1 MSEQFPESSQN
12 WGAAPHLMFAER
24 SQFQTFIALS
34 VLAHLC
40 FAGLLTVVRVSA
52 PFPAERPLRVRLVD
66 QPASPVIR
74 PPAEPR
80 NLGESSG
87 RAQRPAKIEG
97 PARTP
102 HSSGIPGLESPR
114 ARLAIPPQL
123 PPPLPA
129 PPAPSPRAIPT
140 PPVPAMPPASPLLA
154 ETPPPPSA
162 PSARAIPGPSI
173 LPPAPPRVAQ
183 APVVP
188 ATKGESVGQPRDG
201 KGARTQGPSPSLSS
215 ERGGKGSAPRPGS
228 AEPEGARRAGPE
240 GQGAQGPTRPFD
252 LRGQVAMLWKSL
264 DPAKYPYQGAD
275 TGEDGDTGSPTERTI
290 SLDSQDSRYASYL
303 LGVKRR
309 IESRW
314 GYPEGARG
322 LTGDLLVT
330 FAITRDGRLTDLNLT
345 ETSGIAPLD
354 NEAIRAIRE
363 AAPFAPF
370 PARMKFERLNIRA
383 AFFYYNTRAR
393 VRGE

>member
-1 MSEQFPESSQN
+1 VSEQFPESSQN

-34 VLAHLC
+34 VLAHL
-40 FAGLLTVVRVSA
+40 FFVGLLAVVRVSV
-52 PFPAERPLRVRLVD
+52 PFPPERPLRVRLVQ
-66 QPASPVIR
+66 QPAPQVIR
-74 PPAEPR
+74 PPAESR
-80 NLGESSG
+80 NLGEFSG
-87 RAQRPAKIEG
+87 RAQRPAQIEG

-102 HSSGIPGLESPR
+102 DSSGIPGLESPP
-114 ARLAIPPQL
+114 ARLVIPPKL
-123 PPPLPA
+123 PPSSPA
-129 PPAPSPRAIPT
+129 PAASSPRTIPT
-140 PPVPAMPPASPLLA
+140 PPVAAVAPASPLVA
-154 ETPPPPSA
+154 EAPPPPSS
-162 PSARAIPGPSI
+162 PSSRAVPGPSI

-188 ATKGESVGQPRDG
+188 AAKG
-201 KGARTQGPSPSLSS
+201 GASRPDSS
-215 ERGGKGSAPRPGS
+215 EPAGVRGGRPG
-228 AEPEGARRAGPE
+228 A
-240 GQGAQGPTRPFD
+240 QGAEGPTRPFD

-264 DPAKYPYQGAD
+264 DPTKYPHQEAD
-275 TGEDGDTGSPTERTI
+275 TGEDGDTGSPAERTI
-290 SLDSQDSRYASYL
+290 SLDSQDTRYASYL

-322 LTGDLLVT
+322 LTGNLLVT

-370 PARMKFERLNIRA
+370 PERMKFERMNIRA
-383 AFFYYNTRAR
+383 AFYYYASRAGL
-393 VRGE
+393 RGQ